1 MLLTQATTLD
11 MIFKRFARKAAH
23 CECLNQ
29 MQARMVLALK
39 AQSRATV
46 TACGQMCGQ
55 NANSAAIHTNVAK
68 AFARDRQPSR
78 HMMYNVQ
85 Y

>member
-11 MIFKRFARKAAH
+11 IIFKRFARKAAH

-29 MQARMVLALK
+29 MQAHMVLALK
-39 AQSRATV
+39 AQPQSRATV

-55 NANSAAIHTNVAK
+55 KRELCGHSHE
-68 AFARDRQPSR
+68 RRQGVR
-78 HMMYNVQ
+78 A
-85 Y
+85 